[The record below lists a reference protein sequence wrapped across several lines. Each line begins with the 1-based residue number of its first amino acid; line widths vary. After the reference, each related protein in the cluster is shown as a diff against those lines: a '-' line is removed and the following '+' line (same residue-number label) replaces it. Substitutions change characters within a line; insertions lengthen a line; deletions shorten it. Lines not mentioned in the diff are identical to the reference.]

1 MAEEQRGAPSQ
12 NSGNDIKFIIDRTKK
27 EQEDLIANILEIVKK
42 KPYPDRE
49 TMHLASF
56 INALFQT
63 APYVKSVHLRPQ
75 AKKEEPKKAQPA
87 HQEHPKEAAKPMARP
102 LPEPP
107 KPHRVEVKETIDAK
121 VEKIMKEK
129 PRHFEMKP
137 VERPKP
143 VQLKVPELKPLKKEE
158 LKVPELKPI
167 IKEPELKVPELKP
180 IQEEEIK
187 VPELKV
193 PKQKPAEETP
203 QPETKNLPEEDFRK
217 REYVVSLFNTPI
229 GVLVAADNVTYKVT
243 YRVIEP
249 VISEKVLNAVK
260 EMVKKDFQK
269 SYKILDN
276 TDYITDKVEKACKKA
291 GIMFTEDYPNKIRYY
306 LKRDLTGFRRID
318 PMMQDNNVLAI
329 YVDGVNKPII
339 VEFKDY
345 GEKIQ
350 SNVMFT
356 DPHDLNV
363 LISKIAKVTNN
374 EISDSKPILDTMFEG
389 FKIQATMGVGGA
401 ASKLIIKK
409 VMF

>member
-1 MAEEQRGAPSQ
+1 MADEQRGEANP
-12 NSGNDIKFIIDRTKK
+12 NSGNDIRFIIDRTKK

-56 INALFQT
+56 VNALFQT

-75 AKKEEPKKAQPA
+75 ANREEARKAEPA
-87 HQEHPKEAAKPMARP
+87 HQEHPKEAAKPAARP

-107 KPHRVEVKETIDAK
+107 RPHRAEARETIDAK
-121 VEKIMKEK
+121 VDKIMKE
-129 PRHFEMKP
+129 RS
-137 VERPKP
+137 ERPELKP
-143 VQLKVPELKPLKKEE
+143 VQPRTSEPNPLKKEE
-158 LKVPELKPI
+158 LKVPELKPAR
-167 IKEPELKVPELKP
+167 KEEPPELKVPELKP
-180 IQEEEIK
+180 LKEEEATELK
-187 VPELKV
+187 VPELKAEV
-193 PKQKPAEETP
+193 TPK
-203 QPETKNLPEEDFRK
+203 PETKKLPEDDFQK
-217 REYVVSLFNTPI
+217 REYVVSLFNTPV

-269 SYKILDN
+269 NYKILDEPG
-276 TDYITDKVEKACKKA
+276 YIEDKAEKACKKE
-291 GIMFTEDYPNKIRYY
+291 GIMFTGDYPNKIRYY

-329 YVDGVNKPII
+329 YVDGVNKPVI

-345 GEKIQ
+345 DEKIQ

-363 LISKIAKVTNN
+363 LISKIAKVTDK
-374 EISDSKPILDTMFEG
+374 EISDTKPILDTVFEG
-389 FKIQATMGVGGA
+389 FKIQATMGVGGTT
-401 ASKLIIKK
+401 SKLIIKK